1 MAKHVTIKDIAR
13 SLCISVSTVSRALTD
28 DKNIR
33 KETRDMVVEEAKRL
47 GYKRNPVAMNL
58 KMGRTNTIGVIVP
71 EMHTPYASQ
80 VIGGI
85 QEILYKKNQ
94 KVMIAESDEN
104 PDREL
109 ENLKMMEQFM
119 VDGLIVSL
127 CSYRK
132 NIEMYQQLEEAGM
145 AVVFYDRIPYG
156 MDVSQVLVEDNVDS
170 YFMVEHLIRLGRM
183 RIAYIQGPDDI
194 YNAYQRGLGY
204 REAMEKFRLLD
215 PSLIVKT
222 GMTFKDGA
230 DAIDRLIYN
239 KVDFDS
245 VFAFTD
251 TLAIGAQNR
260 LRALGK
266 RVPEDIFVASFS
278 GTELS
283 TIVSPRITTME
294 PPLEEMGRKA
304 AELVMEKINNPETE
318 NKMIVLKTTM
328 RCRESTGE

>member
-104 PDREL
+104 PCREL

-183 RIAYIQGPDDI
+183 RISYIQGPDDI

-204 REAMEKFRLLD
+204 REAMEKFRLFD

>member
-1 MAKHVTIKDIAR
+1 MKHITIKDIAR

-33 KETRDMVVEEAKRL
+33 KETRDLVINEAKRL

-71 EMHTPYASQ
+71 EMHTPYAAT
-80 VIGGI
+80 VINGI
-85 QEILYKKNQ
+85 QEVLYKKNQ

-132 NIEMYQQLEEAGM
+132 NIDMYRKMMEEGM
-145 AVVFYDRIPYG
+145 AIVFYDRIPC
-156 MDVSQVLVEDNVDS
+156 DLDAPQVLVDDEIDS
-170 YFMVEHLIRLGRM
+170 YFMVEHLIRLGRK
-183 RIAYIQGPDDI
+183 RIAYLQGPDDI
-194 YNAYQRGLGY
+194 YNSYERGKGY
-204 REAMEKFRLLD
+204 REAMEKFGLYD
-215 PSLIVKT
+215 PKLIVKT
-222 GMTFKDGA
+222 GMTFRDGA
-230 DAIDRLIYN
+230 NAIEQLHSMGIEFDA
-239 KVDFDS
+239 

-251 TLAIGAQNR
+251 TLAIGAQNK
-260 LRALGK
+260 LRALNK
-266 RVPEDIFVASFS
+266 RIPEDIVVAGFS

-283 TIVSPRITTME
+283 TIVYPQITTME
-294 PPLEEMGRKA
+294 PPLEEMGRQA
-304 AELVMEKINNPETE
+304 AELVMEKINNPETD
-318 NKMIVLKTTM
+318 NKKIVLKTTM

>member
-1 MAKHVTIKDIAR
+1 MKHVTIKDIAR

-33 KETRDMVVEEAKRL
+33 KETREMVVEEAKRL

-80 VIGGI
+80 VINGI
-85 QEILYKKNQ
+85 QEVLYKKNQ
-94 KVMIAESDEN
+94 KVMIAESDEK
-104 PDREL
+104 PEREL

-132 NIEMYQQLEEAGM
+132 NIEMYQQLAADGM
-145 AVVFYDRIPYG
+145 AIVFYDRIPYG
-156 MDVSQVLVEDNVDS
+156 LKMPQVVVDDNVDS
-170 YFMVEHLIRLGRM
+170 YFMVEL
-183 RIAYIQGPDDI
+183 
-194 YNAYQRGLGY
+194 
-204 REAMEKFRLLD
+204 
-215 PSLIVKT
+215 KT

-239 KVDFDS
+239 KVEFDA

-266 RVPEDIFVASFS
+266 RVPEEIFVAGFS

-283 TIVSPRITTME
+283 TIVSPQITTME

-304 AELVMEKINNPETE
+304 AELVMEKINNPEME
-318 NKMIVLKTTM
+318 DRQVVLKTTM
-328 RCRESTGE
+328 QCRESTGE